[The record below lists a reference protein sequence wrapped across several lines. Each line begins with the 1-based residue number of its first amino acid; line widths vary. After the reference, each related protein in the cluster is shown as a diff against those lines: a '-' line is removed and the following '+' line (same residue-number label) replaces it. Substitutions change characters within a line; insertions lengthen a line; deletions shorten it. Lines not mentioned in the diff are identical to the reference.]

1 MKFLAEDKLQSL
13 LKELANAA
21 QVVIPA
27 RAEDAEGMV
36 SFRAWEPGVEPE
48 LDVLLTRQSAKEFIF
63 KQCEEYLTYHYTMEG
78 ETGVPEEEEEGSPGE
93 DEDGLEEIAH
103 ETLRVEARVEAPPQ
117 VLFGLRPCDASGLV
131 QIDNVFS
138 GYGGF
143 YFDPMYNAR
152 REATTIL
159 AVACAEPRSTCF
171 CTSLGGSPSG
181 TEGVDALFTPVEGGF
196 TVEALTDKGEELVKS
211 SAFVDAEESQ
221 KEAAAKVKE
230 EIEGKVDEAFGLE
243 GVRENLQANFEDT
256 EGWDEL
262 ASRCISCG
270 TCTYVCPNC
279 YCFNITDHKVETS
292 GERVRTW
299 DNCFNPSYTLET
311 SGHNPRAS
319 KRNRFRNR
327 FSHKFWY
334 YPEKYDSLLCS
345 GCGRCIT
352 HCPVRID
359 LREVVREMGSPRVA
373 ASGEEA

>member
-211 SAFVDAEESQ
+211 SAFVDAEGSQ
-221 KEAAAKVKE
+221 EEAAAKVKE

-256 EGWDEL
+256 E
-262 ASRCISCG
+262 AG
-270 TCTYVCPNC
+270 TSWPADAYPAVPAPTC
-279 YCFNITDHKVETS
+279 
-292 GERVRTW
+292 VRTATASTSRITRW
-299 DNCFNPSYTLET
+299 RQAGRGYVPGTTVSTLLT
-311 SGHNPRAS
+311 LWRPQVT
-319 KRNRFRNR
+319 
-327 FSHKFWY
+327 
-334 YPEKYDSLLCS
+334 
-345 GCGRCIT
+345 I
-352 HCPVRID
+352 
-359 LREVVREMGSPRVA
+359 REP
-373 ASGEEA
+373 ASGTVSAIASVTSSGITPRSTTACSAPVVGAALPTARCG